1 MDLAGEAFGQ
11 DVSYEALEPCHAE
24 ENTRQSDGTVRE
36 SFDIFIMK
44 SSTWSRDM
52 SLEVQRIV
60 IMLTVLW
67 NVPGEV
73 EICSTIKERG

>member
-1 MDLAGEAFGQ
+1 MDLAREAFGQ
-11 DVSYEALEPCHAE
+11 DVSHEALDACHAE

-60 IMLTVLW
+60 IVLTVLW

-73 EICSTIKERG
+73 EICSTIEERG